1 MNLRT
6 KFTLYF
12 SALILVI
19 TLGISESIFLTQKTL
34 LQSQL
39 EENRNKIYKDFRYAC
54 SEALV
59 VKDEILIFNTIKSVI
74 KTHYPAIVYAGY
86 VSPSDTILFS
96 ARDPGQEDKLKTR
109 ITKVSSPKESDFSLA
124 SSREEKETVREFAF
138 PVYTSEEYR
147 GTVKVGFSQQYLDD
161 QVREGVHVISREILK
176 VAVIAMVLGII
187 LANILAFYI
196 IKPIKTLAR
205 AADDIGS
212 GNLDVQVKVNRS
224 DEIGKLGRTFNQ
236 MARKLKE
243 LDELKDGF
251 VSSVSHELRSPLAA
265 IDGYCDYLLDGLA
278 KNYSKEKQEKSL
290 RIIKDATIRLTNFI
304 NNILDV
310 AKMKAGKFE
319 LRKTPVNAK
328 ELAFEIVSL
337 FESLAAQQQKTLVLD
352 ASREL
357 LPPVDGDPEKIKQVI
372 TNLIGNA
379 LKFTK
384 EGATI
389 TVGARLAS
397 PEYVEMWIADT
408 GIGIPQEAVGKVF
421 EKFYQVKESDMKKP
435 KGTGLGLTIVAEI
448 VKLHGGKIWVE
459 SDLGKGSTFRFT
471 LPVVSHNF

>member
-34 LQSQL
+34 LQTQL
-39 EENRNKIYKDFRYAC
+39 EENRNRIYKDFRYAC
-54 SEALV
+54 NEALV
-59 VKDEILIFNTIKSVI
+59 VKDEMLIFNTIKSVI
-74 KTHYPAIVYAGY
+74 TTHYPAIVYAGY

-96 ARDPGQEDKLKTR
+96 ARDPGSEDGLKAR
-109 ITKVSSPKESDFSLA
+109 ITKVGTPKESNFVLA
-124 SSREEKETVREFAF
+124 RYRDDKETIREFAF
-138 PVYTSEEYR
+138 PVFGGGAYR
-147 GTVKVGFSQQYLDD
+147 GSVKVGFSQAYLDD
-161 QVREGVHVISREILK
+161 QVREGVRAVGKEILK
-176 VAVIAMVLGII
+176 VAIVALILGIV
-187 LANILAFYI
+187 LANLLAFYI
-196 IKPIKTLAR
+196 IKPITALAK
-205 AADDIGS
+205 AADEIGG
-212 GNLDVQVKVNRS
+212 GNLDTRVEVSRS
-224 DEIGKLGRTFNQ
+224 DEIGKLGKTFNH
-236 MARKLKE
+236 MAKKLKE

-251 VSSVSHELRSPLAA
+251 VSSVSHELRSPLSA

-278 KNYSKEKQEKSL
+278 KNYTKEKQEKSL

-319 LRKTPVNAK
+319 LRRTPVNVK
-328 ELAFEIVSL
+328 DLAHEIVSL
-337 FESLAAQQQKTLVLD
+337 FESLAANQQKTLVVD
-352 ASREL
+352 DREM

-384 EGATI
+384 EGSRI

-397 PEYVEMWIADT
+397 PQFVEMWIADT
-408 GIGIPQEAVGKVF
+408 GVGMPQEALGKIF
-421 EKFYQVKESDMKKP
+421 DKFYQVKESDMKKP
-435 KGTGLGLTIVAEI
+435 KGTGLGLAIVAEI
-448 VKLHGGKIWVE
+448 VKLHGGKIWAE
-459 SDLGKGSTFRFT
+459 SVPGEGSTFRFT
-471 LPVVSHNF
+471 LPVVQKVS